1 LPVDFGSDSDVADT
15 PWESMVTV
23 GRIVR
28 PHGNRGHVVVAPDTD
43 FGRERFTPG
52 AVLHV
57 LRDGASAPLDV
68 IAGREQDGR
77 WIVGFAGIT
86 TIDAAETLRGQ
97 ELRIP
102 GDAVRPVGP
111 GAYYVHD
118 LIGCRVTTAAGEV
131 VGTVERVQL
140 DAGTP
145 LLAVRSLKGE
155 VLVPLA
161 AAICREVDVSG
172 KRIVI
177 DAPEGLI
184 DLNR

>member
-1 LPVDFGSDSDVADT
+1 MAT
-15 PWESMVTV
+15 AWESMVTV

-43 FGRERFTPG
+43 FGHERFKPG
-52 AVLHV
+52 AALHV
-57 LRDGASAPLDV
+57 LRDGQPATLDV
-68 IAGREQDGR
+68 IAGREHDGR
-77 WIVGFAGIT
+77 WIVGFAGVS

-102 GDAVRPVGP
+102 ADALPPAAP
-111 GAYYVHD
+111 GAFYVHD
-118 LIGCRVTTAAGEV
+118 LIGCRVTTATGDV

-145 LLAVRSLKGE
+145 LLGVRSTTGE
-155 VLVPLA
+155 VLIPLA
-161 AAICREVDVSG
+161 EDICRKVDVAG
-172 KRIVI
+172 KKIVV

-184 DLNR
+184 DLNE